1 MRGDEFNKIDGRNG
15 QNVVVKRQVWKPLAI
30 RFECRLTC
38 WAWTRLLARISPV
51 DHEGFV
57 FRGVAG
63 DSVVFSASFSRVIL
77 TGCELSSWTPRGA
90 EISGLRRRWYE
101 EAETLLAWRAE
112 HSREWIAK
120 QLRPTRLR

>member
-15 QNVVVKRQVWKPLAI
+15 QNVVVKRQFWKPLAVT
-30 RFECRLTC
+30 FECRLTR

-51 DHEGFV
+51 DHEDFV
-57 FRGVAG
+57 FRGGAG
-63 DSVVFSASFSRVIL
+63 DSVVFSASFSRVTL
-77 TGCELSSWTPRGA
+77 TGCELSSWTPRDA
-90 EISGLRRRWYE
+90 EISGLRRRWHE

-112 HSREWIAK
+112 HSREWITK